1 MKSISEKIVAGD
13 VRAVA
18 RLMRDLDENESYV
31 GEVLKELYPY
41 TGRAY
46 VVGVTGA
53 PGTGKST
60 LVDKIVSHLRQ
71 SDKKIGVLAVDPTS
85 HQSGGAILG
94 DRIRMSQHSLD
105 DGVFIRSMAT
115 RSAFGGLTRSTRG
128 SIDIMDAMGKDFI
141 IVETVGVGQTEVD
154 IARYAHTTVI
164 VTTPGMGDGIQALKA
179 GILEVGDIFVVNK
192 ADRKG
197 VEETVNN
204 LETMV
209 KMDTHKHQPAGWVP
223 PVIKTQAVIDGGVD
237 DLLKKIEAHR
247 QKLIGHFKNLSLWR
261 RENWVKE
268 ELLRLIKDYLI
279 ETVVEK
285 IKKGKEFEDTVAS
298 VVAGKENPYGVCRDM
313 AKKEISL
320 MGDISTTNRTR
331 QPVNLN

>member
-1 MKSISEKIVAGD
+1 VKPISEKIVAGE
-13 VRAVA
+13 VKTVA
-18 RLMRDLDENESYV
+18 RLMRDLDENEPYV
-31 GEVLKELYPY
+31 NDVLKELYPY

-46 VVGVTGA
+46 IVGVTGA

-60 LVDKIVSHLRQ
+60 LVDKAISRLRQ
-71 SDKKIGVLAVDPTS
+71 LDKKVGVLAVDPTS

-115 RSAFGGLTRSTRG
+115 RNTFGGLTHSTRG
-128 SIDIMDAMGKDFI
+128 AIDILDAMGKDFI

-197 VEETVNN
+197 SEETVNE
-204 LETMV
+204 LEIMV
-209 KMDTHKHQPAGWVP
+209 NMGTHKHTPAGWVP
-223 PVIKTQAVIDGGVD
+223 PVIKTQAIIDGGVD
-237 DLLKKIEAHR
+237 DLIEKIKTHR
-247 QKLIGHFKNLSLWR
+247 RWVMDSFSCLSLWR
-261 RENWVKE
+261 REKWVKE
-268 ELLRLIKDYLI
+268 ELVRMIKDYLM

-285 IKKGKEFEDTVAS
+285 IKSGKAFEDTVTS
-298 VVAGKENPYGVCRDM
+298 VVTGKENPYQVCRNL
-313 AKKEISL
+313 AKKEIKL
-320 MGDISTTNRTR
+320 MGDISTTD
-331 QPVNLN
+331 